1 MGGFLSSK
9 CKCSLLACLLAL
21 FPLRLA
27 AQETP
32 LIIGLLPTLSPRVLL
47 GSYQPFRTYLEKTLR
62 RPVEMVTAKDFSTF
76 HKSTMAGDYDI
87 VVTAAHLARLAEV
100 EAGYLPLATYKS
112 TNRAMLM
119 TSSASPL
126 HSIRDVRGH
135 TVATLDRSAL
145 ITSQTMV
152 WLKEQGLQEPADY
165 KLLETSSHNSA
176 AYSVLSG
183 ESVLAIISPGGWKMM
198 PANMRD
204 GLKLMASL
212 PALPGMMWLANRR
225 LIREVPVLNAALLD
239 FSPDAPEGK
248 QFFDATGFQ
257 GMREITPQEMKSLDP
272 YLPYLK
278 QHLGQ

>member
-1 MGGFLSSK
+1 MSDFLS
-9 CKCSLLACLLAL
+9 CKSWLMVCVLAVL
-21 FPLRLA
+21 PLRLA

-32 LIIGLLPTLSPRVLL
+32 LIIGILPTLSPRVLL
-47 GSYQPFRTYLEKTLR
+47 GSYQPFRTYLEKNLR

-76 HKSTMAGDYDI
+76 HKSTARGDYDI
-87 VVTAAHLARLAEV
+87 IVTAAHLARLAEV
-100 EAGYLPLATYKS
+100 ESGYIPLATYKS
-112 TNRAMLM
+112 VNRALLL
-119 TSSASPL
+119 TSSKAPL
-126 HSIRDVRGH
+126 QNIQDLRGH

-145 ITSQTMV
+145 ITSQTLV
-152 WLKEQGLQEPADY
+152 WLKEQGLQEAVDF

-198 PANMRD
+198 PANMRG
-204 GLKLMASL
+204 GLKLLVSL
-212 PALPGMMWLANRR
+212 PPLPGMMWLANRR
-225 LIREVPVLNAALLD
+225 LTNEVPNLNTVLMD
-239 FSPDAPEGK
+239 FSPDLPEGK

-272 YLPYLK
+272 FIPYLK